1 MKHLDLTEENLLEFM
16 NSKAPY
22 SVLTIYGPLG
32 SGKTYSV
39 KHTLAENSISFQ
51 EVIFEDYLSMS
62 FYEMLCETEDIY
74 THFLIKKYSNVIGS
88 NQVLWLKNIEL
99 CTQDFIY
106 AFVRLLKYYKSKGAY
121 VSVILEYNGIELPQN
136 ELTQLSTHYCK
147 IELKNREY
155 IKQLLATMFE
165 EAPSN
170 TMLFEKLLNI
180 SENNLHSLYLAINIL
195 CCLDVIVMSENK
207 YRYKETSSNV
217 PNSILE
223 LYTILY
229 EKSAESLK
237 SILVFAAP
245 FSDYIFEDLI
255 KKIFSLHYT
264 VDTSMDTHVLD
275 TAMLKEK
282 NRSHET
288 EIFEANYIFSNK
300 VARQVVNIN
309 QKEADIKNSL
319 LAYSKYFDTIYQNK
333 TYYNTLPL
341 HEKIYLLANLIF
353 INRHS
358 SGINQIA
365 HVVDLM
371 EFNYKKYL
379 YYGVIEYA
387 EAFLNK
393 CTLNYHQ
400 IYKQNYDFWKIYLN
414 SLLALQLHNTI
425 YNYIELSQYPDL
437 SHFFATAYY
446 NDGNVQQA
454 FQLLNSQIDENTT
467 TKLGYVYALLASCYD
482 WMGNNKKAKYYFKQ
496 ALKHCEK
503 HDDLK
508 HDLLKKYSMFIDFRI
523 PECQNKMLKAVQYFQ
538 TKNLRNYGEC
548 LHNYGTE
555 CIYIGNYHDAKKYLE
570 NSFALLDKLCSSD
583 IYHVLNSLGILYSFE
598 NGQYQKSID
607 FFKQALKY
615 DNIIE
620 FCNIAIHNN
629 LYNIYIEMDDIM
641 NARQTKV
648 KIQILFQTY
657 TTDLKTIKTIRPD
670 LQHPLCQYYYNCA
683 LLSLK
688 EGDESKALSYLR
700 DAKES
705 SSYQC
710 RIGDII
716 DTHIKWLT
724 KPSQGIFNM
733 IGVMKKINKGK
744 DVEKKQ
750 NYLCPIMF
758 WG

>member
-1 MKHLDLTEENLLEFM
+1 MEHVHLIEENLLEFI
-16 NSKAPY
+16 NSKEPY
-22 SVLTIYGPLG
+22 KVLSIYGALG

-39 KHTLAENSISFQ
+39 KRTLLENSISFQ

-74 THFLIKKYSNVIGS
+74 THFLIEKYSNVIDS
-88 NQVLWLKNIEL
+88 NQVLWLENIEL

-106 AFVRLLKYYKSKGAY
+106 AFVRLLKYYKSKGTY
-121 VSVILEYNGIELPQN
+121 ISVVLEYNGIDLPQN
-136 ELTQLSTHYCK
+136 QLTQLSTYYCK
-147 IELKNREY
+147 VKLKNREY
-155 IKQLLATMFE
+155 IKQLLAAMFVE
-165 EAPSN
+165 SSSN
-170 TMLFEKLLNI
+170 TILFEKLLDI
-180 SENNLHSLYLAINIL
+180 SETNLHNLYLAINIL
-195 CCLDVIVMSENK
+195 CYLDVIVMHESK
-207 YRYKETSSNV
+207 YCYKETSFIV

-223 LYTILY
+223 LYTMLH
-229 EKSAESLK
+229 EKSSESLK

-264 VDTSMDTHVLD
+264 VDTSMGNQVLN
-275 TAMLKEK
+275 TAILKEK
-282 NRSHET
+282 SKSHET
-288 EIFEANYIFSNK
+288 EIFDANYRFSDK
-300 VARQVVNIN
+300 VARQAINIT
-309 QKEADIKNSL
+309 QKEVDIKNYL
-319 LAYSKYFDTIYQNK
+319 FAYSKHFDAIYQNK
-333 TYYNTLPL
+333 TYYNKLPL

-353 INRHS
+353 INKHS
-358 SGINQIA
+358 SGINQIV

-379 YYGVIEYA
+379 YYGVIKYA
-387 EAFLNK
+387 EAFLNQ

-400 IYKQNYDFWKIYLN
+400 IYKQNYEFWKIYLN

-425 YNYIELSQYPDL
+425 YNYIELSQYPNL

-454 FQLLNSQIDENTT
+454 FQLLNSQIEGNNTIE
-467 TKLGYVYALLASCYD
+467 LGHVYALLASCYD
-482 WMGNNKKAKYYFKQ
+482 WMGNNKKAKHYFKQ
-496 ALKHCEK
+496 ALRYCENY
-503 HDDLK
+503 DDLK
-508 HDLLKKYSMFIDFRI
+508 HTLLKKYSMFIDFRI
-523 PECQNKMLKAVQYFQ
+523 PECQNKMLEAVQYFQ
-538 TKNLRNYGEC
+538 EKNLRYYGEC

-555 CIYIGNYHDAKKYLE
+555 CIYIDNYHDAKKYLE
-570 NSFALLDKLCSSD
+570 NSFSILDKLCSSD
-583 IYHVLNSLGILYSFE
+583 IYHVLNSLGILYSFQ
-598 NGQYQKSID
+598 NDQYQKAVD
-607 FFKQALKY
+607 FFKQALNY
-615 DNIIE
+615 DNIIG
-620 FCNIAIHNN
+620 FCNIAIRNN
-629 LYNIYIEMDDIM
+629 LYNTYIEMNDIIS
-641 NARQTKV
+641 ARQSKIE
-648 KIQILFQTY
+648 IQILLQTY
-657 TTDLKTIKTIRPD
+657 TSDLKTIKTIRPD

-688 EGDESKALSYLR
+688 EGDKSKALSYLR

-724 KPSQGIFNM
+724 KPPQGLFNM
-733 IGVMKKINKGK
+733 TGVMKKINKSK
-744 DVEKKQ
+744 DAEKKQ